1 MALILSQT
9 YRAIRDA
16 LRWIATFLKY
26 LLVVEAFLIAIYALE
41 RSFGFTL
48 FGIPMARQYEMQ
60 WHIHATIFSLSLGF
74 CYLEGAHVRIDVLT
88 ASASERTRAIIEV
101 VGLLVLALPMLGV
114 LLWFSADFAL
124 SAYAFGEGSD
134 SPQGLPARWI
144 IKGILFTGFL
154 LLLIAVAA
162 MLARC
167 ASVVLRKQA
176 E

>member
-16 LRWIATFLKY
+16 LRWIATVLKY

-101 VGLLVLALPMLGV
+101 VGLLLALPMLGV

-144 IKGILFTGFL
+144 IKGILFTGLL
-154 LLLIAVAA
+154 LLLIAVVA

-167 ASVVLRKQA
+167 AGVLLRKQA